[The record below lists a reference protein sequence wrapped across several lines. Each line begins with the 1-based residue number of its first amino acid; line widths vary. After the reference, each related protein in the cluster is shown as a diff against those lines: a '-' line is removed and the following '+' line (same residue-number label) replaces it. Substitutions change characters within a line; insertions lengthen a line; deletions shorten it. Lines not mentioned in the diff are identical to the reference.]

1 MDSNVTELLE
11 RIGCQLARDSQR
23 SLRESVFDRIAD
35 RNNALWRFLTDQTLS
50 EAERREAFD
59 RAFADRKG
67 E

>member
-1 MDSNVTELLE
+1 MDYNANEMLE
-11 RIGCQLARDSQR
+11 RMGEQIARDSR
-23 SLRESVFDRIAD
+23 RTLREIAD
-35 RNNALWRFLTDQTLS
+35 RNAALWRFLTDQTLS